1 MIELVSAK
9 AKQLRLKTISELLPQ
24 VIDTTAQKNWSL
36 IETIGHLFDIE
47 LETRRQ
53 NRIALR
59 FRQSKLNQKLTI
71 DQFDFNHHGSRKR
84 VKY

>member
-59 FRQSKLNQKLTI
+59 FRQSKLNQKPVSYTHLTLPTM
-71 DQFDFNHHGSRKR
+71 Q
-84 VKY
+84 

>member
-47 LETRRQ
+47 LETRR
-53 NRIALR
+53 
-59 FRQSKLNQKLTI
+59 
-71 DQFDFNHHGSRKR
+71 
-84 VKY
+84 

>member
-24 VIDTTAQKNWSL
+24 VIDTTAQKNWSH
-36 IETIGHLFDIE
+36 IETIGYLFDIE

-71 DQFDFNHHGSRKR
+71 DQFDFNHHG
-84 VKY
+84 